1 MSRLGRLR
9 GFDDF
14 RARARQRLPHFL
26 FEYIDGGSYDET
38 TLRQNSAAFQAIELR
53 QRVLR
58 DVAGIDTSQSVAG
71 QRFRLPVLLGPI
83 GLAGL
88 NARRG
93 EVQAARA
100 AEAAGAGFCLST
112 VSLCSIEEVAGAVG
126 SPLWFQLYVVR
137 DRAFVRDMLRRARLA
152 GCAALVLTVDLPTP
166 GARHRDIRSGLSGAP
181 GPAGALRRGFQVAL
195 RPGWAWDVGLR
206 GRPHAFGNIRS
217 LVGPRADL
225 GRYMA
230 WIAANFDPTV
240 TWADLDFI
248 RAEWDGPLFLKGI
261 LDAEDAR
268 AARAAGV
275 TGIIVSNHG
284 GRQLDGAPATARALP
299 AIAEAVGQ
307 DLTILVDGGIRS
319 GIDVVRA
326 LALGADAVLLGRAWA
341 FALAAAGQA
350 GVAHLLEQIEA
361 ELRVAMALIGV
372 TRASEIDREVLI
384 PPAGGL

>member
-58 DVAGIDTSQSVAG
+58 DVAGIDTSQGVAG

-181 GPAGALRRGFQVAL
+181 GLAGALRRGFQVAL

-261 LDAEDAR
+261 LDPEDAR

-372 TRASEIDREVLI
+372 TRVSEIDREILI
-384 PPAGGL
+384 PPTGGL